1 MRLEDRFER
10 ELNEAN
16 IRQANQMTKLKE
28 QFDEEMDVAL
38 GKINQLTQELSDA
51 QGTIVAMKREMNQ
64 MNNDLML
71 LLLRQST
78 FDDKRP
84 AASSATSNNK
94 SIEPASGG
102 DYKASYL

>member
-28 QFDEEMDVAL
+28 QFDEEMDVARE
-38 GKINQLTQELSDA
+38 KINQLTQELSDA
-51 QGTIVAMKREMNQ
+51 QCTIVAMKREMNQ
-64 MNNDLML
+64 MNNDVM
-71 LLLRQST
+71 LLLRQSK

-84 AASSATSNNK
+84 TASSATSHNK
-94 SIEPASGG
+94 SIEPATGG

>member
-10 ELNEAN
+10 KMNEVN
-16 IRQANQMTKLKE
+16 IRQTNQMTKLKE
-28 QFDEEMDVAL
+28 QFDEEMHVAQ

-84 AASSATSNNK
+84 AASSVTSNNK
-94 SIEPASGG
+94 SIEPSGG

>member
-1 MRLEDRFER
+1 MFLDHTYCVRVCVQ
-10 ELNEAN
+10 N
-16 IRQANQMTKLKE
+16 
-28 QFDEEMDVAL
+28 
-38 GKINQLTQELSDA
+38 GKLSDA

-84 AASSATSNNK
+84 AASSATLNNK

-102 DYKASYL
+102 DYKASYNSFSLSYCVIECCFDVILNCV